1 MQGQVKLAES
11 LRKDLHE
18 PFGVTFGLT
27 PDDKVSSARELP
39 PHALSEPSVNLS
51 AHWAPI
57 IQPSVL
63 RPSANAETSGVAFGQ
78 FFPTSIPLS
87 GDGPLTS

>member
-1 MQGQVKLAES
+1 MQGKVKLAEP
-11 LRKDLHE
+11 LRQDLHE

-27 PDDKVSSARELP
+27 PDDEVSSARELP

-57 IQPSVL
+57 IQPMVKFPFANVQKDSVH
-63 RPSANAETSGVAFGQ
+63 AVQ
-78 FFPTSIPLS
+78 FFPASVLHVACV
-87 GDGPLTS
+87 D